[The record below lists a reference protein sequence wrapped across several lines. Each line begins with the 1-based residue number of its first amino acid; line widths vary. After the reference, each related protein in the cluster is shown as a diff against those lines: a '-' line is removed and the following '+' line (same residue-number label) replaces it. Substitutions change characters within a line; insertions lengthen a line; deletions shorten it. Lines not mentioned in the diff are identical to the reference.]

1 MNTLIKL
8 SLAYNVDQ
16 MANGEMLLEVSCLI
30 DIQST
35 NSICDDCACKL
46 GCSKHACKLG
56 KIIFTAVPLSPMG
69 CGTSF
74 GLSVVFW
81 KH

>member
-16 MANGEMLLEVSCLI
+16 RANGEMLLEVSSLI

-35 NSICDDCACKL
+35 NSICDDSACQL

-56 KIIFTAVPLSPMG
+56 KIIFTTVPLSPMG
-69 CGTSF
+69 RGTSF
-74 GLSVVFW
+74 GLSVVSW